1 MQRRGA
7 RRLKGA
13 GKTNPRER
21 KVETGKPAMT
31 EAHARTRPL
40 PAFANEDE
48 TAGDAWQ
55 LVVVW
60 HPDRELIGA
69 VVELQAQEGTAAPGF
84 TMGRHEPLFTTVNRE
99 AVGLG
104 DAHLSRQ
111 ACRLVCEDGAWFLH
125 RPRGTSRL
133 RVDGQAVAKSLQIS
147 AEQLLRGFAVA
158 LAEQVLLHVR
168 LLPGAS
174 ADASAESEGSATL
187 ETLVGTG
194 RAMRNLHRAVHSA
207 ARRGEDVLLIG
218 ATGTGKELV
227 ARALHELGPRAR
239 GPWVPVNVAAIP
251 PDLAA
256 ASLFGTR
263 RGAFTGADAHREGY
277 FQRAA
282 GGTLF
287 LDEIGDASPSLQPLL
302 LRALQERE
310 VQVLGGPAER
320 VELGVVAA
328 MERDPD
334 EPGFAFR
341 QALRHR
347 LAGKELRLPA
357 LAERAEDIGLLALLF
372 LERRGCAPHRQP
384 LSASDNA
391 RWVRLFEL
399 LLAHPWP
406 GNVRELEHLVGE
418 VEASLVEGAP
428 KALGALRKRLAPAAA
443 PDPDNCIAEETSPP
457 ERIETVVYGE
467 PGRLADLDDTAFA
480 EVWDAAGFEVAA
492 MARRLGVSRAA
503 VYRRIKLSP
512 RCRLAADVPLVEL
525 LRALD
530 STRGD
535 LIATAQRLKISQRGL
550 QARLRAG
557 GMAPGTPTPRDSGGE
572 KAGTEEAGL

>member
-1 MQRRGA
+1 M
-7 RRLKGA
+7 KGA
-13 GKTNPRER
+13 GSKNQGGRAAEAKNPSPTDR
-21 KVETGKPAMT
+21 
-31 EAHARTRPL
+31 HARTRPL
-40 PAFANEDE
+40 PVFASEDQ

-55 LVVVW
+55 LVVAW
-60 HPDRELIGA
+60 HSDRELIGA
-69 VVELQAQEGTAAPGF
+69 VVELRADGGAAAPEF
-84 TMGRHEPLFTTVNRE
+84 AIGRHEPLFTSINEET
-99 AVGLG
+99 VGL
-104 DAHLSRQ
+104 ANSHISRH
-111 ACRLVCEDGAWFLH
+111 ACRLVCEDGAWTLY
-125 RPRGTSRL
+125 RRGGASRL
-133 RVDGQAVAKSLQIS
+133 RVDGQAVAASAAIS
-147 AEQLLRGFAVA
+147 SEQLLRGFSVA

-168 LLPGAS
+168 LLPGAMS
-174 ADASAESEGSATL
+174 DSEGPATP

-194 RAMRNLHRAVHSA
+194 RAMRKLRRAVHDA
-207 ARRGEDVLLIG
+207 AERGEDVLLIG

-227 ARALHELGPRAR
+227 ARALHELGPRA
-239 GPWVPVNVAAIP
+239 GGAWVPVNVAAIP

-341 QALRHR
+341 QALRYR

-357 LAERAEDIGLLALLF
+357 LAEHAEDIGLLMLLF
-372 LERRGCAPHRQP
+372 LERRGCVPHRRS
-384 LSASDNA
+384 LSPGDNS

-399 LLAHPWP
+399 LLAHHWP
-406 GNVRELEHLVGE
+406 GNVRELEHLAGE

-428 KALGALRKRLAPAAA
+428 RALGSLQQRLVPVAAA
-443 PDPDNCIAEETSPP
+443 STDHRIAEETNSPDGAQT
-457 ERIETVVYGE
+457 EVDGD

-480 EVWDAAGFEVAA
+480 EAWDAAGFEVAA

-503 VYRRIKLSP
+503 VYRRIKTSP

-530 STRGD
+530 SCRGD
-535 LIATAQRLKISQRGL
+535 LIATAQRLKI
-550 QARLRAG
+550 
-557 GMAPGTPTPRDSGGE
+557 
-572 KAGTEEAGL
+572 